1 MVVKNMNIATNMN
14 GITGIIRIL
23 LSDDTVYE
31 APCSEQECL
40 TAMERLGPVVYETT
54 TYSLYSSPRSITE
67 LRAPYGMAALEF
79 NAKRNIMSVC
89 HGDIKR
95 IYWEANI

>member
-1 MVVKNMNIATNMN
+1 MVVENMNMATNMN
-14 GITGIIRIL
+14 GSTGIIRIL

-54 TYSLYSSPRSITE
+54 MHSLYSGPISITE
-67 LRAPYGMAALEF
+67 LRAPYGMVALEF
-79 NAKRNIMSVC
+79 NAKRNIMSVYYR
-89 HGDIKR
+89 DIKR